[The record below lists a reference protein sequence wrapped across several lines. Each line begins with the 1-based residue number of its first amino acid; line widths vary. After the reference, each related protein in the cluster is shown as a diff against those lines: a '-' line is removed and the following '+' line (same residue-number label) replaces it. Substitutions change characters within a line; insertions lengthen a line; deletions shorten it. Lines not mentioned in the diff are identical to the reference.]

1 MEGIKTVFEAILFI
15 IVVGSILFLAY
26 IAARY
31 IAGKSGKA
39 KKGRYIE
46 IIETI
51 SLGADKKLHLVR
63 VDKQFVLIASFGKN
77 VEFLANIPLEGYEN
91 IANVE
96 EKSEAFDFKS
106 FFNKYLEIYRNLK
119 NENFLFRNRTQNAS
133 DNNPEGYF
141 KENLNRLRE
150 FNKDRVTKND
160 SDRDDKSNG
169 R

>member
-1 MEGIKTVFEAILFI
+1 MEGIKTVFEAILFL
-15 IVVGSILFLAY
+15 IVFGSILFLAY

-39 KKGRYIE
+39 MKGRYIE
-46 IIETI
+46 IVETI
-51 SLGADKKLHLVR
+51 SLGPDKKLHLVR
-63 VDKQFVLIASFGKN
+63 VDKQFVLIASCGKN

-106 FFNKYLEIYRNLK
+106 FFSKYLEIYRNFK
-119 NENFLFRNRTQNAS
+119 NENFPFRNRTQNAP
-133 DNNPEGYF
+133 DNRPEGYF

-150 FNKDRVTKND
+150 LNKYRDTKND
-160 SDRDDKSNG
+160 SDRDDKSDG